1 MGVPENGNN
10 LENVFHSCLLEG
22 RVVCVCMHAFKEA
35 QKYISFS
42 LVEESKA
49 KGEAKQCLLAP
60 LSLYTWSE
68 SATVHTEISC
78 WKMRIYVFG
87 F

>member
-49 KGEAKQCLLAP
+49 KGKQN
-60 LSLYTWSE
+60 
-68 SATVHTEISC
+68 SAC
-78 WKMRIYVFG
+78 
-87 F
+87 